1 MYWVLSAFWG
11 EKETRPSG
19 SPPKSQNV
27 GCMLQLFPSPGRNQE
42 LGIFTSL
49 FHVEQRDSTERV
61 CVSSHHCLCSQWHA
75 IRTFYC
81 QNLDSGK
88 KECSP
93 LGRYTPPLHQ
103 TSEPC
108 TCVSAF
114 SFSPRRD
121 AGSGSFHWLLQL
133 RCGEGLRW
141 VNAVDFPAGF
151 DVLVSPLP
159 LV

>member
-1 MYWVLSAFWG
+1 MSSESTASTSALLLSVAPRKAGCTGSCQHSEVRKKQDPRAVPQKVRMLDACSNSFPPLG
-11 EKETRPSG
+11 ETRNWG
-19 SPPKSQNV
+19 FSPACSTLNRET
-27 GCMLQLFPSPGRNQE
+27 LLSE
-42 LGIFTSL
+42 L
-49 FHVEQRDSTERV
+49 

-121 AGSGSFHWLLQL
+121 AGSGSFH
-133 RCGEGLRW
+133 
-141 VNAVDFPAGF
+141 
-151 DVLVSPLP
+151 
-159 LV
+159 